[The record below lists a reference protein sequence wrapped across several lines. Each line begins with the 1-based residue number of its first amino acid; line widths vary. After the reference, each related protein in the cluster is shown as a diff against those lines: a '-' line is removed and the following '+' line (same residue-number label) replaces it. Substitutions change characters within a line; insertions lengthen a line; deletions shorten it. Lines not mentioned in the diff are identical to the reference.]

1 MKAVELAKKYMKK
14 YFDNL
19 EHYLKIIKELLP
31 NCKIYLFGSVLT
43 KDYHPMLS
51 DIDVAIVSNNMS
63 EDANERVRIRL
74 KLLESFEFSPFEIH
88 IIKTGGMRIL

>member
-1 MKAVELAKKYMKK
+1 
-14 YFDNL
+14 
-19 EHYLKIIKELLP
+19 
-31 NCKIYLFGSVLT
+31 
-43 KDYHPMLS
+43 MLS
-51 DIDVAIVSNNMS
+51 DIDVAIVSNNMP